1 MKILVTGGSGVIG
14 AAVIPELLRA
24 GHNVRLLSR
33 GADHDAHDYPSS
45 VEPFPADIGNPDTL
59 AGAADGCGAILHI
72 AGIAHEQPPEITFES
87 VNVGGT
93 RHLLAA
99 ARQANLPR
107 FLYLSSLGADRG
119 ESAYQKSKHQ
129 AEELVRDYAGPWLI
143 LRPGAVYGP
152 GDETIS
158 MLLKMVRT
166 LPAVPVVAEGEQP
179 FQPIWYR
186 DLGRALVTALAR
198 PELDRTVLELAGPDI
213 TTTTDLLNRLSTIT
227 GRTPPRLEVPTWL
240 TRFGA
245 SALEAFGGLGARLL
259 EQTQVGTPI
268 TTAKLQMLLEGN
280 VIQDDRQNALLTTF
294 AQRGTSLQDGLEQLA
309 DLLPEL
315 TPGQG
320 VGAFEAATYSADISQ
335 SSLTPAAVINL
346 VCDRLGEIMPL
357 EFAAEPGTEVDVREG
372 HTLTA
377 TLPVRGNIQIRVQER
392 TDTSVTF
399 VTLSG
404 HPLAGVLTFS
414 AEPSP
419 GGVRFRVRTVTQA
432 ANLLDWLSMQMGGGV
447 LQAQNWREV
456 VRRVVAAAGGPAAVE
471 VKRESR
477 ILDQAEAKAVQEQTE
492 QLVQERRRREMDQDS
507 VTTRRDAGA

>member
-24 GHNVRLLSR
+24 GHEVRLLSR
-33 GADHDAHDYPSS
+33 GAEHDAHDYPAA
-45 VEPFPADIGNPDTL
+45 VEPFPADMGDADSL
-59 AGAADGCGAILHI
+59 AGAAEGCAAILHI
-72 AGIAHEQPPEITFES
+72 AGIVHEQPPDITFEKI
-87 VNVGGT
+87 NVGGT

-107 FLYLSSLGADRG
+107 FIYLSSLGAERG
-119 ESAYQKSKHQ
+119 ESAYQKSKHR

-152 GDETIS
+152 GDETLS
-158 MLLKMVRT
+158 MLLKMMRT

-186 DLGRALVTALAR
+186 DLGSAIVTALER
-198 PELDRTVLELAGPDI
+198 PELDRAVFDLAGPDI
-213 TTTTDLLNRLSTIT
+213 TTTTEVLDRLSAIT
-227 GRTPPRLEVPTWL
+227 GRTPPRLEVPAWL

-259 EQTQVGTPI
+259 EHTQIGTPI

-280 VIQDDRQNALLTTF
+280 IIQDENRNALLTTF
-294 AQRGTSLQDGLEQLA
+294 EQRGTRLQDGLEQLA

-320 VGAFEAATYSADISQ
+320 VGALESTAYSADIPQ
-335 SSLTPAAVINL
+335 SSLTPAAVIDL
-346 VCDRLGEIMPL
+346 VCARLGEIMPL
-357 EFAAEPGTEVDVREG
+357 EFGAEPGTDVDVREG

-377 TLPVRGNIQIRVQER
+377 TLPMRGNIQIRVQER

-399 VTLSG
+399 VTIAG

-414 AEPSP
+414 AEPAP
-419 GGVRFRVRTVTQA
+419 GGVRFRVQTVTQA

-456 VRRVVAAAGGPAAVE
+456 VRRVVVAAGGSLPVD
-471 VKRESR
+471 VRRESR
-477 ILDQAEAKAVQEQTE
+477 VLDQPEAQAVQEQTE
-492 QLVQERRRREMDQDS
+492 RLVQERRRRELDQDL
-507 VTTRRDAGA
+507 TMTKRNAGG